1 MLSEKSV
8 KAHEMFLSGMKLVDI
23 AASLGVPA
31 GTVRRWKS
39 TGGWERNG
47 ERSASVRA
55 GKANVRAGEASVRP
69 IDKQLASEIN
79 KAAELTDKERLFCLR
94 YVKTFNATASAIAA
108 GYSRESAGQ
117 AGWNLLQKEHIR
129 SEVKRLKEIKADAL
143 LADASDVVEKYL
155 QIAFADLSDFVEWG
169 RYTVDV
175 IGPFG
180 PIEVDGKRLTQDVN
194 DVRFKDSA
202 CVDAGIVTEVKL
214 GKSGASIR
222 LADRMKALQ
231 WLSDYFEMNPSDQHR
246 REYDRRKMELELLR
260 IQREAAPPE
269 QDSPDDGFMDALNAT
284 AGGGWDPDT
293 PDDSSADWDGEA

>member
-1 MLSEKSV
+1 MSEKSV

-39 TGGWERNG
+39 TGGWEKTS
-47 ERSASVRA
+47 ERSPSVRT
-55 GKANVRAGEASVRP
+55 GKASVRP

-79 KAAELTDKERLFCLR
+79 KAAELTDKERLFCLH

-129 SEVKRLKEIKADAL
+129 GEVKRLKEIKADAL

-180 PIEVDGKRLTQDVN
+180 PIEVAGKRLTQDVN

-202 CVDAGIVTEVKL
+202 CVDAGIVSEVKL

-231 WLSDYFEMNPSDQHR
+231 WLSDYVEMNPSDRHR

-269 QDSPDDGFMDALNAT
+269 QNVPDDGFIDALNAT
-284 AGGGWDPDT
+284 AGGGWDPAA